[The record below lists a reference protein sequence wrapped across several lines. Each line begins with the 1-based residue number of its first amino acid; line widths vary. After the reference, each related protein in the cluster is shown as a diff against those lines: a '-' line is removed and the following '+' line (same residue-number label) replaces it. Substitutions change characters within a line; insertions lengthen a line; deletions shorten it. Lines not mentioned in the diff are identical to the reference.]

1 MKSKFSILVCSLL
14 LGIAAVS
21 MSFNANGWRNLGSK
35 TVNYRLDKD
44 VLDVQLRDGTFQQL
58 KFLVRAGALNMYK
71 VIVHFEN
78 GGQQEIELRQ
88 NFGPRSS
95 SRVIDLKGN
104 NRIIEKITFW
114 YDTVNSSN
122 RKAKLTVLGR

>member
-14 LGIAAVS
+14 LGIAAVTL
-21 MSFNANGWRNLGSK
+21 SFNANGWRNLGTK

-44 VLDVQLRDGTFQQL
+44 VLDVQLRDGSFQQL
-58 KFLVRAGALNMYK
+58 KFVVRGGSLNMHK
-71 VIVHFEN
+71 VVVHFEN

-88 NFGPRSS
+88 KFNQGSS

-104 NRIIEKITFW
+104 NRLIEKITFW
-114 YDTVNSSN
+114 YDTQNSSH
-122 RKAKLTVLGR
+122 RKAKLTVFGR